1 MRHVIIAS
9 HAGFA
14 GGLADTLRFVAG
26 EAAAEIETV
35 NAYTN
40 CPDPEKRFAE
50 LFDRFSGEEVL
61 VLTDMMQG
69 SVNQLVV
76 PHMREG
82 VFVVTGVNVPCA
94 LELMLMPSPLTNE
107 AVDAAVESARTALL
121 RVETPCLDVEDED
134 E

>member
-14 GGLADTLRFVAG
+14 GGLTDTLTFVAG
-26 EAAAEIETV
+26 EAAQNIDVV
-35 NAYTN
+35 NAYTD
-40 CPDPEKRFAE
+40 CPDPESRFAE

-76 PHMREG
+76 PYMREG

-94 LELMLMPSPLTNE
+94 LELILRPSPLTNE
-107 AVDAAVESARTALL
+107 AVDAVVASARTTLL
-121 RVETPCLDVEDED
+121 RVEMPRLDMEEEDE
-134 E
+134 